1 MGEGE
6 GSAGYSPPAARV
18 ALVGHRGARGLWP
31 ENTVPGFL
39 GALAAGA
46 NVLELDLH
54 LAQDGVP
61 VVCHDPDL
69 PFAGRRISVSS
80 RPAAWWAGIDVGSAV
95 DPRFPE
101 RIPIAATV
109 PSLAT
114 VLSAVRDSGLDPGWL
129 LELKQSPDPAGS
141 TGPDPGVF
149 AAAVAGDVRKAG
161 LVHRSV
167 AISFDTGLLE
177 AVHRHGLATG
187 LLLEPGTPGGPEEHV
202 ARLGHRP
209 TSLGPH
215 YSLVDAEFLRAAR
228 REGLLVIPWTVNE
241 PDLMERLLLLGVD
254 GVTTDRPDLAARVF
268 DRVLGDGWDRVAS

>member
-1 MGEGE
+1 MG
-6 GSAGYSPPAARV
+6 GSSSPSARV

-69 PFAGRRISVSS
+69 PFGGRRVPVSS
-80 RPAAWWAGIDVGSAV
+80 RPASFWAGVDVGSMV

-101 RIPIAATV
+101 RIPVAATV

-114 VLSAVRDSGLDPGWL
+114 VLSAVRGSGQDPGWL
-129 LELKQSPDPAGS
+129 LELKRNPGAAGS
-141 TGPDPGVF
+141 TGPDPEAF
-149 AAAVAGDVRKAG
+149 AAAVAGDVRNAG

-167 AISFDTGLLE
+167 VISFDTALLE
-177 AVHRHGLATG
+177 SAHREGLATG
-187 LLLEPGTPGGPEEHV
+187 LLLEPGTPGGPEELV
-202 ARLGHRP
+202 ARLDHRP

-215 YSLVDAEFLRAAR
+215 HSLVDAAFLGAAR
-228 REGLLVIPWTVNE
+228 REGLRVIPWTVNE
-241 PDLMERLLLLGVD
+241 PDRMERLLRLGVD
-254 GVTTDRPDLAARVF
+254 GVTTDRPDLAAQVF
-268 DRVLGDGWDRVAS
+268 DRVLGDGWVRVAS